1 MHRAING
8 YFFTAA
14 VTTKF
19 EYGETVRNSESLKM
33 GLCFRND
40 RKSLKSD
47 LQLPSKLID
56 FYPLFQISFNTD
68 QEKSSLK

>member
-47 LQLPSKLID
+47 LSYLA
-56 FYPLFQISFNTD
+56 N
-68 QEKSSLK
+68 

>member
-19 EYGETVRNSESLKM
+19 EYGETMRNSESLKM

-47 LQLPSKLID
+47 LQLPSKLILT
-56 FYPLFQISFNTD
+56 FIRSSKSPSIQI
-68 QEKSSLK
+68 KRKAL